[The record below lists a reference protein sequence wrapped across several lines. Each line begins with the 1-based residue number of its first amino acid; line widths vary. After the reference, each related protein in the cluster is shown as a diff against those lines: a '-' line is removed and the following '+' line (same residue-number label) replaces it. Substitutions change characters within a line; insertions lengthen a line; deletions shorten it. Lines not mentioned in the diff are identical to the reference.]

1 MQGKK
6 FKVLIVDDSEINI
19 EVLRFHLEE
28 RDFEVIQATNGLEA
42 FDKAHFSEPDIILL
56 DIMMPGVDGFEV
68 CKALKGDEMIQGVPI
83 IFVSAK
89 SQPESLIKGL
99 SMGAVDYVTRPFVPE
114 DLHQRLL
121 MHLAEASSRIT
132 VTGETLAMGL
142 SFAGGARKRML
153 AMGQGEAS
161 GISFLSK
168 VHQVEKVGGDVP
180 GFAPVGKDHVV
191 MTMLSIEGD
200 GIKPTLITSTL
211 HSLLSP
217 EPDRGLLCSYV
228 GADLTLRAPEEVIG
242 ILEEAFPADR
252 VGHASRLAIVTVN
265 HRTGEYRFA
274 SRGIPLI
281 RHLQADNPESTLLT
295 TGEASAMLLENGGGR
310 SAARTGAR
318 DGRPLPGG
326 RSGRWGWVR
335 PDEVRSSHRQ
345 CSGHGRI
352 PTGRT
357 GDPSSDGFTRIS
369 SKGREGRGGCI
380 GGRSVPHLLTEG
392 TSMDV

>member
-1 MQGKK
+1 MTGKK

-42 FDKAHFSEPDIILL
+42 FDKAHFSDPDIILL

-99 SMGAVDYVTRPFVPE
+99 SMGAVDYITRPFVPE

-153 AMGQGEAS
+153 ANLSGSSGGAS
-161 GISFLSK
+161 FTSQVHK
-168 VHQVEKVGGDVP
+168 VETVGGDVP
-180 GFAPVGKDHVV
+180 GFSAVGRDHVV
-191 MTMLSIEGD
+191 MTMLSVEGT

-228 GADLTLRAPEEVIG
+228 GADLALRAPEEVIG

-252 VGHASRLAIVTVN
+252 VGHATRLAIVSMN
-265 HRTGEYRFA
+265 HHTGDYRFA
-274 SRGIPLI
+274 ARGIPLI
-281 RHLQADNPESTLLT
+281 RHLQADDPGTRLLT
-295 TGEASAMLLENGGGR
+295 TGSASAMQLENGSG
-310 SAARTGAR
+310 T
-318 DGRPLPGG
+318 LKPG
-326 RSGRWGWVR
+326 
-335 PDEVRSSHRQ
+335 Q
-345 CSGHGRI
+345 AI
-352 PTGRT
+352 
-357 GDPSSDGFTRIS
+357 I
-369 SKGREGRGGCI
+369 I
-380 GGRSVPHLLTEG
+380 GGPCLENSTAAADAYGEARFDRAIASARATEDATRGEQAVQAVADSLTSHIGGQKTAGDASVAALIRNR
-392 TSMDV
+392 